1 MTDNAELLP
10 CGWRLVPVEPT
21 PEMTD
26 AGAEMCED
34 AYSGRAANAVWSA
47 MVSAAPA
54 PIVDRGL
61 NTSSVDDNE
70 TGFRDTQAP
79 VTTSPPVV
87 GKEPICL
94 PPDDTDVKLVLHATL
109 PTCPCCS
116 GTPTTFAR
124 YFEHSAIYQSY
135 VHCSHC
141 DVQVFVNSR
150 DREEARKHAIARW
163 SKRPAA
169 LSKPRVSREEQQAA
183 FLVALA
189 EAGIPPDV
197 QELLVQGNPS
207 IGVPPGALGK
217 AIALIGGGA

>member
-10 CGWRLVPVEPT
+10 CPFCGGSRIGPGYLR
-21 PEMTD
+21 D
-26 AGAEMCED
+26 GATLGCRDCSASVHAFRPNANEKNV
-34 AYSGRAANAVWSA
+34 AAW
-47 MVSAAPA
+47 
-54 PIVDRGL
+54 
-61 NTSSVDDNE
+61 NT
-70 TGFRDTQAP
+70 RAP
-79 VTTSPPVV
+79 VPESPPVV

-94 PPDDTDVKLVLHATL
+94 PPDDADIKLVLHATL
-109 PTCPCCS
+109 PSCPCCS

-124 YFEHSAIYQSY
+124 YFEHSGIYQSY

-189 EAGIPPDV
+189 EVGIPPDV
-197 QELLVQGNPS
+197 QELIVQGNPS
-207 IGVPPGALGK
+207 IGVAPGALDR
-217 AIALIGGGA
+217 AITALGGAK

>member
-1 MTDNAELLP
+1 MPTDNAELLP

-21 PEMTD
+21 EAML
-26 AGAEMCED
+26 E
-34 AYSGRAANAVWSA
+34 AANEADRGMLPWAAQWSA
-47 MVSAAPA
+47 MLAAAPVPA
-54 PIVDRGL
+54 
-61 NTSSVDDNE
+61 
-70 TGFRDTQAP
+70 
-79 VTTSPPVV
+79 SPPVV

-94 PPDDTDVKLVLHATL
+94 PPDDADIKLVLHATL
-109 PTCPCCS
+109 PSCPCCS

-124 YFEHSAIYQSY
+124 YFEHSGIYQSY

-217 AIALIGGGA
+217 AIALIGDGE